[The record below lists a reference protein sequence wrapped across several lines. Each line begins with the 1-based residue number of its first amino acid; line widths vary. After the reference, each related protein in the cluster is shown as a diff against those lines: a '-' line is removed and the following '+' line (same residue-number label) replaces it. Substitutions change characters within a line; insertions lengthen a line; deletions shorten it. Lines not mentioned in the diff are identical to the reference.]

1 MRRRSFALLLL
12 ALGCKEPAGSV
23 HRVELR
29 RVDGE
34 LVELVPLAG
43 TPPYCLA
50 FSIAKGGVVRQ
61 LTMNPENTS
70 FDCAPGSPM
79 GGERFRIPAREG
91 KVKIYVLFSDQKLEA
106 QPIADQIHEF
116 AGKPDLTVL
125 DLRAP
130 GRVVTET
137 IEFLP
142 GPGS

>member
-1 MRRRSFALLLL
+1 MRRWSYALLLL
-12 ALGCKEPAGSV
+12 ALGCKEPAQTV

-29 RVDGE
+29 KVKGG

-43 TPPYCLA
+43 TLPHCLA
-50 FSIAKGGVVRQ
+50 FSISQSGVVRQ

-70 FDCAPGSPM
+70 FDCAPGQAM
-79 GGERFRIPAREG
+79 GGQPFHIPAREG
-91 KVKIYVLFSDQKLEA
+91 KVRIYVLFSDQKLEA

-130 GRVVTET
+130 GRIVTDMV
-137 IEFLP
+137 EFVP
-142 GPGS
+142 EPAR